1 MTMRVLYSVHG
12 YGRGHATRTMAVLPH
27 LMRPG
32 RRILCLAG
40 GDAYQT
46 LAGEFPSVQ
55 IPAMGFTYRPRS
67 GRLSLAATVLHNLPA
82 ALDLAFRGPVFSL
95 VRDVMLDF
103 RPDVVISD
111 AEAWSHRVAEHLQ
124 IPRISFD
131 HFGLLAHCRPQFD
144 MRDRIPALAH
154 AWCYRWLMRQ
164 PDRALVSSFHD
175 APARQPGVQV
185 IGTLL
190 RPSVRS
196 AVSVPGEHLLVY
208 FNRGLDQFRPGTLD
222 VLRSLQIPVRVYCL
236 EPREKIDQ
244 VSFHAMHPQTFV
256 TDLAACRAIISTAG
270 NQLIGEAV
278 HLRKPLCVLP
288 EDCVEQRM
296 NAAAIERMG
305 IGMRLHPSQLS
316 LPALQKFLGQLETY
330 RERMAAHGCDGTSD
344 AARILEEFIQQLA
357 PAAAAEEQ
365 QMPPRISTSEAA

>member
-1 MTMRVLYSVHG
+1 MRILYSVHG

-32 RRILCLAG
+32 RHILCLAG
-40 GDAYQT
+40 GDAFRT
-46 LAGEFPSVQ
+46 LAPEFPAVQ
-55 IPAMGFTYRPRS
+55 IPTMGFSYQPRS

-82 ALDLAFRGPVFSL
+82 ALDLAFKGPVFNF
-95 VRDVMLDF
+95 VRDVMRDF

-131 HFGLLAHCRPQFD
+131 HFGLLAHCRPRFD
-144 MRDRIPALAH
+144 LRDRIPALAH
-154 AWCYRWLMRQ
+154 AWCYRWLTRK
-164 PDRALVSSFHD
+164 PDRALVSSFHH
-175 APARQPGVQV
+175 APSRNPDVHV

-190 RPSVRS
+190 RPAVQS

-222 VLRSLQIPVRVYCL
+222 VLRSLQIPVRVYCC
-236 EPREKIDQ
+236 EDREKIDQ
-244 VSFHAMHPQTFV
+244 VTFHVMHPQAFI
-256 TDLAACRAIISTAG
+256 TDLASCRAVLSTAG
-270 NQLIGEAV
+270 NQLVGEAI

-296 NAAAIERMG
+296 NAAAVERMG
-305 IGMRLHPSQLS
+305 IGMRLHPARLTTA
-316 LPALQKFLGQLETY
+316 ALQSFLGQIEIY
-330 RERMAAHGCDGTSD
+330 QERMTANGCDGTLD
-344 AARILEEFIQQLA
+344 AARRLEQFLEQLA
-357 PAAAAEEQ
+357 PAAAALERQ
-365 QMPPRISTSEAA
+365 AATHIPASEAA